1 MNRHA
6 RRREQRLSL
15 TRDRRGTVAIFFT
28 ASTIALL
35 CMAGLVVDSA
45 DVYAS
50 KRWLQGATDLA
61 AMAAATDIANAVA
74 AADATAVSNGYDASE
89 VTQVTLGVYTAD
101 PSIPAAQRFQPAS
114 ESVANAVQVTMTHQV
129 PLFFAPVFQ
138 LQAGSG
144 SKVAQTATVVT
155 QGIASL
161 NRSMSFGIGSTV
173 ASFNGGVVNAL
184 LGATVGANVS
194 LSALS
199 YQSLLSTQVDLFA
212 LDQALAAQVGQV
224 GGSYGQAASGT
235 VTMSQFIAALEQVA
249 PGATSALQTL
259 GNAASLGTSTVNLSQ
274 LIDFGP
280 YSVQLLS
287 EPEPAITATASVMQ
301 LLQAAAQV
309 GGAPHLISLNLNA
322 NIPGITTV
330 TGMMT
335 IGEPAQGTTV
345 LAIDKLGSSVH
356 TAQVRLYLDVTLGS
370 TVDGA
375 AVQLPLYMEVG
386 YGTAAYGGLS
396 CNALDNTLTK
406 ATLNVTPGLV
416 NGWIGSVTSADMTNY
431 TAEPVPGAAT
441 LLNVGNGLLTVTG
454 RANATVGD
462 TASVPVVYNAT
473 QIQNVSVQTT
483 DTTDFVGSLVTS
495 LIGNLK
501 MQVNVVGLSVVVPP
515 GLTSSVSSALS
526 GAVSP
531 VDQLITS
538 VLSTAGVGV
547 GEAST
552 WVSGAHCSAATLA
565 G

>member
-1 MNRHA
+1 
-6 RRREQRLSL
+6 
-15 TRDRRGTVAIFFT
+15 
-28 ASTIALL
+28 
-35 CMAGLVVDSA
+35 
-45 DVYAS
+45 
-50 KRWLQGATDLA
+50 
-61 AMAAATDIANAVA
+61 
-74 AADATAVSNGYDASE
+74 
-89 VTQVTLGVYTAD
+89 
-101 PSIPAAQRFQPAS
+101 
-114 ESVANAVQVTMTHQV
+114 
-129 PLFFAPVFQ
+129 
-138 LQAGSG
+138 
-144 SKVAQTATVVT
+144 
-155 QGIASL
+155 
-161 NRSMSFGIGSTV
+161 MSFGIGSTV

-184 LGATVGANVS
+184 LGATVGGNVS

-199 YQSLLSTQVDLFA
+199 YQSLLNTQVDLFA

-224 GGSYGQAASGT
+224 GGSYGQAASNT

-249 PGATSALQTL
+249 PGAASALQTL
-259 GNAASLGTSTVNLSQ
+259 GNAASLGASTVNLNQ

-287 EPEPAITATASVMQ
+287 QPEPAVTATASVMQ

-309 GGAPHLISLNLNA
+309 GGTPHTVQLNLNA
-322 NIPGITTV
+322 NIPGISTV

-345 LAIDKLGSSVH
+345 LAVDKLGTSVH
-356 TAQVRLYLDVTLGS
+356 TAQIRLFLDVQLA
-370 TVDGA
+370 TVVSGG

-386 YGTAAYGGLS
+386 YGTATYGGLS
-396 CNALDNTLTK
+396 CNALDSTLTK

-416 NGWIGSVTSADMTNY
+416 NGWIGQVSAADMANY

-441 LLNVGNGLLTVTG
+441 ILNAAGLITVTG

-462 TASVPVVYNAT
+462 TASVPVVYNAS

-483 DTTDFVGSLVTS
+483 DTKDFAGALVSSLV
-495 LIGNLK
+495 GNLK
-501 MQVNVVGLSVVVPP
+501 LQANVAGVGIAVPP
-515 GLTSSVSSALS
+515 ALTSGITAALVP
-526 GAVSP
+526 AVSP

-552 WVSGAHCSAATLA
+552 WVSGAHCGAATLA

>member
-6 RRREQRLSL
+6 RRRNQRLSL
-15 TRDRRGTVAIFFT
+15 RRDRRGTVAIFFT
-28 ASTIALL
+28 ASAVALM
-35 CMAGLVVDSA
+35 CMGGLVVDSA
-45 DVYAS
+45 DVYAC

-61 AMAAATDIANAVA
+61 AVAAATDVAHAVA
-74 AADATAVSNGYDASE
+74 AADATAVSNGYNASE

-101 PSIPAAQRFQPAS
+101 PNIPVAQRFQPSS
-114 ESVANAVQVTMTHQV
+114 ESAANAVQVTMTHQV

-138 LQAGSG
+138 MQAGSNG
-144 SKVAQTATVVT
+144 HVAQTATVVT
-155 QGIASL
+155 QGIAAL

-184 LGATVGANVS
+184 LGATVGGNVS

-199 YQSLLSTQVDLFA
+199 YQSLLNTQVDLFA

-224 GGSYGQAASGT
+224 GGSYGQAASNT

-249 PGATSALQTL
+249 PGAASALQTL
-259 GNAASLGTSTVNLSQ
+259 GNAASLGASTVNLNQ

-287 EPEPAITATASVMQ
+287 QPEPAVTATASVMQ

-309 GGAPHLISLNLNA
+309 GGTPHTVQLNLNA
-322 NIPGITTV
+322 NIPGISTV

-345 LAIDKLGSSVH
+345 LAVDKLGTSVH
-356 TAQVRLYLDVTLGS
+356 TAQIRLFLDVQLA
-370 TVDGA
+370 TVVSGG

-386 YGTAAYGGLS
+386 YGTATYGGLS
-396 CNALDNTLTK
+396 CNALDSTLTK

-416 NGWIGSVTSADMTNY
+416 NGWIGQVSAADMANY

-441 LLNVGNGLLTVTG
+441 ILNAAGLITVTG

-462 TASVPVVYNAT
+462 TASVPVVYNAS

-483 DTTDFVGSLVTS
+483 DTKDFAGALVSSLV
-495 LIGNLK
+495 GNLK
-501 MQVNVVGLSVVVPP
+501 LQANVAGVGIAVPP
-515 GLTSSVSSALS
+515 ALTSGITAALVP
-526 GAVSP
+526 AVSP

-552 WVSGAHCSAATLA
+552 WVSGAHCGAATLA